1 MNQDQFSSFARWLLN
16 AISGGVI
23 AYTASKSD
31 SAKGVAQF
39 ISQLVTG
46 PDALAGVV
54 LGITWLWGHL
64 THKNETANLPPPQA
78 GSSKT
83 SVYLLIGLL
92 SLGALAGTACHT
104 TPQQVTYQSAA
115 ATTVTVEVAL
125 RAYNVFAAQGKTTIA
140 QNRQVKAAYEKY
152 QAAFAVVCDAG
163 QIYAATGGTNAPA
176 ASLALQAAVANA
188 SASQTDIIKLV
199 QSFGVKL

>member
-1 MNQDQFSSFARWLLN
+1 MNQDQFMSAVRTVLKVIGTALTTHGLTNAASLFNTEDFIGLVLLIAG
-16 AISGGVI
+16 AIWSHYQHG
-23 AYTASKSD
+23 ADNTSN
-31 SAKGVAQF
+31 
-39 ISQLVTG
+39 
-46 PDALAGVV
+46 P
-54 LGITWLWGHL
+54 
-64 THKNETANLPPPQA
+64 
-78 GSSKT
+78 SSKT

-92 SLGALAGTACHT
+92 SFGALAGTACHT
-104 TPQQVTYQSAA
+104 TPQQVTYQAAA

-125 RAYNVFAAQGKTTIA
+125 RAYNVFAAQGKTTVA
-140 QNRQVKAAYEKY
+140 QNQQVKAAYEKY

-176 ASLALQAAVANA
+176 ASLAMQAAVANA